1 MMRSW
6 GWFLLL
12 LILNTLIAVIYL
24 IWYLIFKQDQDNRI
38 QYIMHT
44 IVMII
49 CPLVGPL
56 YFLLGFLKYHFMKL
70 GERDLSDVE
79 FAKKRHVSR
88 VKADEERER
97 NIVPIEEAI
106 SISDQEKKREN
117 MLNVLL
123 GETDNSLL
131 SISYALDSDDSEVAH
146 YAASFLQSKMDEFR
160 EHVRQAKLS
169 ISEKEITEE
178 ECQEEIRI
186 LIGYMNHMLKQNIL
200 TGVEQEDYINQ
211 MEELCEQLYENIRE
225 KLEITDYS
233 ALLQRLLEQKNYEK
247 AEVWGERFMEQ
258 YPDELKS
265 YTLRMKLYF
274 ETEQK
279 DKFFE
284 VLDKLRASTI
294 VIDNQTLE
302 LIRMVER

>member
-1 MMRSW
+1 MMHASY
-6 GWFLLL
+6 WFLIL
-12 LILNTLIAVIYL
+12 LILNTLTALLYL
-24 IWYLIFKQDQDNRI
+24 IWYLFFKQDKDNRI

-44 IVMII
+44 IVMIM

-123 GETDNSLL
+123 GETDNSLA
-131 SISYALDSDDSEVAH
+131 SISVALDSDDSEVAH

-160 EHVRQAKLS
+160 EK
-169 ISEKEITEE
+169 
-178 ECQEEIRI
+178 
-186 LIGYMNHMLKQNIL
+186 
-200 TGVEQEDYINQ
+200 
-211 MEELCEQLYENIRE
+211 
-225 KLEITDYS
+225 
-233 ALLQRLLEQKNYEK
+233 
-247 AEVWGERFMEQ
+247 
-258 YPDELKS
+258 
-265 YTLRMKLYF
+265 
-274 ETEQK
+274 
-279 DKFFE
+279 
-284 VLDKLRASTI
+284 
-294 VIDNQTLE
+294 VI
-302 LIRMVER
+302 